1 MLFCLCGI
9 SNSWRMKYRN
19 GLILAAIALLAVCCG
34 GPVGAA
40 NRVIGEPICHD
51 LEFVYA
57 RGSGAGSYDSEE
69 WRAFKSAMDYAARDK
84 GYSYDVT
91 DIDYSAVSVA
101 PIKNLFGA
109 YVSAG
114 KSYEFGKSVNDGA
127 SAVRKF
133 YQKTMEKCP
142 STRWVFAGYSQ
153 GAMVISKAVKAKIID
168 GKKVIYVGL
177 FGDPELYLP
186 EGGLWSAACSGRN
199 LSAYRVFVP
208 ECKTKTGIF
217 GARNPYQES
226 KLIGKYGLWCNRH
239 DIICGSSRNLLDN
252 GGHLEYAE
260 YGEFAWMGRI
270 IRKRLPTKKS
280 AVNLLRSRP
289 GLTGRL
295 ASMPIAKLDE
305 NATQRVFAVLPTDEY
320 DVPAM
325 QKLTLDASNSF
336 SLDGDIQEYWWSFDD
351 EPIWSSGNRPIITK
365 TFAKDGLH
373 KLVLRV
379 SDGSNYSQNLEIVIA
394 VGQEKAVAVL
404 SDNNL
409 SQIKLTYAQSQH
421 EAKIDWSDLVFDAN
435 ARYLG
440 VKLNGLMLG
449 YAELAQDAKVVTL
462 RELDYDTPID
472 IEVALLDAEY
482 NLSDWV
488 RLMPQ
493 TLKSTERGAI
503 AQNMEYNSPSSGV
516 ASGLKSHEVA
526 ADDAG
531 QSMSGGPSTSLSP
544 YSDVS
549 PYVDT
554 AHDDSALS
562 GKAANRMNAFERWV
576 ALAMLVAILLLACLL
591 RFWRWRRR
599 AAEVY

>member
-1 MLFCLCGI
+1 
-9 SNSWRMKYRN
+9 
-19 GLILAAIALLAVCCG
+19 
-34 GPVGAA
+34 
-40 NRVIGEPICHD
+40 
-51 LEFVYA
+51 
-57 RGSGAGSYDSEE
+57 
-69 WRAFKSAMDYAARDK
+69 
-84 GYSYDVT
+84 
-91 DIDYSAVSVA
+91 
-101 PIKNLFGA
+101 
-109 YVSAG
+109 
-114 KSYEFGKSVNDGA
+114 
-127 SAVRKF
+127 
-133 YQKTMEKCP
+133 
-142 STRWVFAGYSQ
+142 
-153 GAMVISKAVKAKIID
+153 
-168 GKKVIYVGL
+168 
-177 FGDPELYLP
+177 
-186 EGGLWSAACSGRN
+186 
-199 LSAYRVFVP
+199 
-208 ECKTKTGIF
+208 
-217 GARNPYQES
+217 
-226 KLIGKYGLWCNRH
+226 
-239 DIICGSSRNLLDN
+239 
-252 GGHLEYAE
+252 
-260 YGEFAWMGRI
+260 
-270 IRKRLPTKKS
+270 
-280 AVNLLRSRP
+280 
-289 GLTGRL
+289 
-295 ASMPIAKLDE
+295 MPIVKLDE